1 MAELHPD
8 HSGQGSSHRLV
19 PSIAPVFS
27 VATPTRN
34 ALSKLK
40 RCVGS
45 VRGQDGVSVEH
56 VVQDA
61 CSDDGTPQWLHQQ
74 PDLQTVSERD
84 SGMYDAINKAWAR
97 SSGSILSW
105 LNSDEQYLPG
115 ALAIVAAYF
124 EKHPDVDVLFGDY
137 IVCGADGA
145 PIALR
150 REIPFRRVYVAN
162 SFLYA
167 YSCTMFYRRR
177 LYESG
182 LLQLDPSLRYAA
194 DKDMLLRLEANGA
207 KIRRLP
213 HYVALFGIDG
223 TNLSTHSKMAEEAE
237 LVRRRHGA
245 FGNALVRRTVLA
257 LRRAE
262 RLLTG
267 GYARHSTD
275 YRFALDEVPNYLDV
289 KATRVGGRYALNDGV
304 AR

>member
-1 MAELHPD
+1 M
-8 HSGQGSSHRLV
+8 
-19 PSIAPVFS
+19 FS

-56 VVQDA
+56 LVQDA
-61 CSDDGTPQWLHQQ
+61 CSDDGTVEWLHSQ
-74 PDLQTVSERD
+74 PGLQTASESD

-97 SSGSILSW
+97 SCGSILSW

-115 ALAIVAAYF
+115 VLAIVAAYF
-124 EKHPDVDVLFGDY
+124 EEHPDVDVLFGDY
-137 IVCGADGA
+137 IVCDAVGA

-177 LYESG
+177 LYQSG
-182 LLQLDPSLRYAA
+182 LLKLDPSLRYAA
-194 DKDMLLRLEANGA
+194 DKDMLLRLEAHGVR
-207 KIRRLP
+207 IRRLP

-223 TNLSTHSKMAEEAE
+223 TNLSAHAQVAAEAE

-245 FGNALVRRTVLA
+245 FGNPLARRTVLA

-262 RLLTG
+262 RLLSG
-267 GYARHSTD
+267 GYVRRSTD

-289 KATRVGGRYALNDGV
+289 KATRIGGRYALNDGV
-304 AR
+304 MR